1 MTSSASIQR
10 WVTTTSNCREDEIR
24 PVLLSFG
31 GFGMVL
37 ASYFFLLPLRDEA
50 GVALGTTALPVLF
63 AASLLLTLVF
73 SPTVSSLLHRYADKG
88 AGMQVLYRSMAASI
102 FAFFWAYL
110 LAGSP
115 VQEEVPDVHHLMT
128 WQQRAVRA
136 AFYLWVSLLNLV
148 GMATLWARASDV
160 FTPEAGT
167 RLFGVLGAGATTGQ
181 LVASL
186 LAAGAARL
194 PVVVVGG
201 VSLVPM
207 LLSVCCLEAAG
218 QLMSRVQLTAAA
230 EDLARQRR
238 QEPADPSTG
247 LTPWAS
253 LLQGIRVIR
262 GSGYLQR
269 ICVYVVFNYFVSSF
283 FYFEKT
289 IIVARVPDAGVR
301 TTWFAMINSA
311 SASFILVL
319 QLAVT
324 GRVMRALG
332 VPRALLLTPLAAAAL
347 MAGVA
352 AAPAPVAI
360 AAAEVTR
367 KVLTYALA
375 RPTREVLFTVL
386 SREEKYGAKVF
397 MDTVVQRIGDA
408 VPLCLAWA
416 GAAWGLGRQH
426 AAAAAV
432 NLRLRKHSGGS
443 TGDEEEATAEW
454 RGEAAP
460 LLG

>member
-1 MTSSASIQR
+1 M
-10 WVTTTSNCREDEIR
+10 
-24 PVLLSFG
+24 
-31 GFGMVL
+31 
-37 ASYFFLLPLRDEA
+37 
-50 GVALGTTALPVLF
+50 
-63 AASLLLTLVF
+63 
-73 SPTVSSLLHRYADKG
+73 
-88 AGMQVLYRSMAASI
+88 
-102 FAFFWAYL
+102 
-110 LAGSP
+110 
-115 VQEEVPDVHHLMT
+115 
-128 WQQRAVRA
+128 
-136 AFYLWVSLLNLV
+136 
-148 GMATLWARASDV
+148 
-160 FTPEAGT
+160 
-167 RLFGVLGAGATTGQ
+167 
-181 LVASL
+181 
-186 LAAGAARL
+186 
-194 PVVVVGG
+194 
-201 VSLVPM
+201 
-207 LLSVCCLEAAG
+207 
-218 QLMSRVQLTAAA
+218 
-230 EDLARQRR
+230 
-238 QEPADPSTG
+238 
-247 LTPWAS
+247 
-253 LLQGIRVIR
+253 
-262 GSGYLQR
+262 
-269 ICVYVVFNYFVSSF
+269 
-283 FYFEKT
+283 
-289 IIVARVPDAGVR
+289 R

-408 VPLCLAWA
+408 GAAAAFATLVPALGLGPGALAAAAVPLCLAWA

>member
-1 MTSSASIQR
+1 
-10 WVTTTSNCREDEIR
+10 
-24 PVLLSFG
+24 
-31 GFGMVL
+31 
-37 ASYFFLLPLRDEA
+37 
-50 GVALGTTALPVLF
+50 
-63 AASLLLTLVF
+63 
-73 SPTVSSLLHRYADKG
+73 
-88 AGMQVLYRSMAASI
+88 
-102 FAFFWAYL
+102 
-110 LAGSP
+110 
-115 VQEEVPDVHHLMT
+115 MT
-128 WQQRAVRA
+128 WQQRAVRV

-167 RLFGVLGAGATTGQ
+167 RLFGVLGQ

-332 VPRALLLTPLAAAAL
+332 ALAANNKPYLDHGIEVAYRFAGFDPFARSQYFGISLDLGQFERYRRIFYTPLYRLSLRRRVGGRFDGAWFTESLIAEGSSRQTL
-347 MAGVA
+347 YGV
-352 AAPAPVAI
+352 I
-360 AAAEVTR
+360 
-367 KVLTYALA
+367 
-375 RPTREVLFTVL
+375 
-386 SREEKYGAKVF
+386 
-397 MDTVVQRIGDA
+397 
-408 VPLCLAWA
+408 
-416 GAAWGLGRQH
+416 
-426 AAAAAV
+426 
-432 NLRLRKHSGGS
+432 
-443 TGDEEEATAEW
+443 
-454 RGEAAP
+454 
-460 LLG
+460 